1 MIIFGYKIKDKTT
14 LLALL
19 IAVAAAV
26 VIIFNIG
33 FGMTTQKERSRQ
45 LSSLESRSRELR
57 ALEHKGLSSSGAVSL
72 QTASARAVQEVEAF
86 KKERL
91 VSGSDLTEVLDEVF
105 KAARKNGLKIRS
117 ADYKP
122 ATIEDTDISSYVFS
136 FPVQGRYGQIKKFI
150 YDIESSKHM
159 LTVESITMQSS
170 EKAAGRLGLDIVLSI
185 YFI

>member
-1 MIIFGYKIKDKTT
+1 MIIFGYKIRDKTT
-14 LLALL
+14 LIALV
-19 IAVAAAV
+19 IAAVAAV

-45 LSSLESRSRELR
+45 LSTLELRSRELR
-57 ALEHKGLSSSGAVSL
+57 ALGHKGLSSSGAVSL
-72 QTASARAVQEVEAF
+72 LAASARGVQEVEAF

-91 VSGSDLTEVLDEVF
+91 ISGSDLTEVLDEVF

-117 ADYKP
+117 ADYNP
-122 ATIEDTDISSYVFS
+122 ITIKDTDISRYVFS

-150 YDIESSKHM
+150 YEIENSKHM
-159 LTVESITMQSS
+159 LTVESITMHSS
-170 EKAAGRLGLDIVLSI
+170 KKAVGRLGVDIVLSV